1 MGYRLVNASFSRC
14 YRCTTH
20 PDRGRATALCESRQ
34 LKQRTDDDQR
44 ERRALLANPRDLDLR
59 RRVQSLDADNIS
71 WLQELSKDTG
81 VPTVAQV
88 GELGVHWTWLLVQH
102 ADEDRGL
109 QAALLPEF
117 EKRYTAGEL
126 PADDLAKLTDRVL
139 SALGKP
145 QRYGTQFDWFSGVFK
160 PRNARDLAAIDANRR
175 TLELM
180 PLADYGCMMNTRLKQ
195 E

>member
-1 MGYRLVNASFSRC
+1 MRVSSDVAAAVLSASW
-14 YRCTTH
+14 
-20 PDRGRATALCESRQ
+20 
-34 LKQRTDDDQR
+34 
-44 ERRALLANPRDLDLR
+44 
-59 RRVQSLDADNIS
+59 SL
-71 WLQELSKDTG
+71 
-81 VPTVAQV
+81 
-88 GELGVHWTWLLVQH
+88 
-102 ADEDRGL
+102 DRGL

-160 PRNARDLAAIDANRR
+160 PRNAGDLAAIGANRR

>member
-1 MGYRLVNASFSRC
+1 
-14 YRCTTH
+14 
-20 PDRGRATALCESRQ
+20 
-34 LKQRTDDDQR
+34 LKQRTGDDQR

-160 PRNARDLAAIDANRR
+160 PRNAGDLAAIGANRR